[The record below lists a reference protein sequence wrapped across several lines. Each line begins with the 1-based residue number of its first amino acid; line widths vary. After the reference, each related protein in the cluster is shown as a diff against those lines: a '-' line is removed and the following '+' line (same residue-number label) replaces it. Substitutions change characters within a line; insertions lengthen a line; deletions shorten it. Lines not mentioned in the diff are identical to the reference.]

1 MISTADIEQLS
12 VAERIQLVEDIWDT
26 IAANPDALEISEEL
40 GEELDRRVDSYH
52 QNPDAGSSWQDV
64 KKRILSQK

>member
-26 IAANPDALEISEEL
+26 IAANPDALEVAEEL
-40 GEELDRRVDSYH
+40 GEELDRRVDNYH
-52 QNPDAGSSWQDV
+52 QNPSSGSSWQDV

>member
-40 GEELDRRVDSYH
+40 GAELDRRVEDYH
-52 QNPDAGSSWQDV
+52 QSPNAGSSWQDV
-64 KKRILSQK
+64 KQRILSQK

>member
-40 GEELDRRVDSYH
+40 GAEIDRRVESYH

>member
-26 IAANPDALEISEEL
+26 IASNPDALEISEEL

-52 QNPDAGSSWQDV
+52 QTPDSGSSWADA
-64 KKRILSQK
+64 KKRILAQK

>member
-40 GEELDRRVDSYH
+40 GEELDRRIDSYH
-52 QNPDAGSSWQDV
+52 QDSNSGSSWADA
-64 KKRILSQK
+64 KKRILAQK

>member
-26 IAANPDALEISEEL
+26 IAVHPEALEISDAL
-40 GEELDRRVDSYH
+40 GEELDRRVDNYH
-52 QNPDAGSSWQDV
+52 QNPDLGSSWADV
-64 KKRILSQK
+64 KKRILAQE

>member
-26 IAANPDALEISEEL
+26 IAANPDALEVSEEL
-40 GEELDRRVDSYH
+40 GEELDRRVDNYH
-52 QNPDAGSSWQDV
+52 QSPSSGSSWQDV